1 MPWVFK
7 REEKAFDEIPAGRYR
22 VRIDSA
28 EKAVSNAG
36 NDMLVIKLEVSGQ
49 NRLLWDFIPFLPD
62 RPEITNRKLTQLFD
76 AFGIEDGNFDLASY
90 TGKAGAAQIKHDDDG
105 KARLHYYLRKGSAAE
120 RELPEFKSLLGGS
133 KPEIPTDQWMP
144 VPEGMKDEVPF
155 EF

>member
-1 MPWVFK
+1 MPWQFK
-7 REEKAFDEIPAGRYR
+7 REERTFDEIPAGRYR
-22 VRIDSA
+22 VRINSA

-49 NRLLWDFIPFLPD
+49 TRLLWDFIPFLPD

-90 TGKAGAAQIKHDDDG
+90 AGKAGAAQIRHDDDG

-120 RELPEFKSLLGGS
+120 AELPAFNSLIGDA
-133 KPEIPTDQWMP
+133 KPEPPKDQWMP
-144 VPEGMKDEVPF
+144 VPEDAKDEIPF
-155 EF
+155 AF